1 MKRALISVY
10 DKTGILDLARALSAL
25 GMEIISTGRTA
36 RLMAE
41 AGIPV
46 REVSEVTGF
55 PEMMGGRVKTLHP
68 GIHGGILARRDD
80 PGHLQDAQLN
90 GIGLIDLV
98 VVNLYPFERTI
109 RQEEVSLDEAIE
121 QIDIG
126 GPAMVRSAAK
136 NFKDVGIVTDPAD
149 YEAVVR
155 ELQEDGDLSMQT
167 RQRLAVKAFR
177 LTADYDATIDRYM
190 SRVLLGEEVLRLRYG
205 KGRRLRY
212 GENWHQ
218 KATVY
223 FAEDGNRQP
232 STAHAAQLH
241 GKDLSYNNYLDADA
255 ALDAVREIADRP
267 GVAIIKHTNPC
278 GYATGETVVEAL
290 EAAWEGDPISA
301 FGGILTMT
309 HPVDR
314 ACVEFL
320 RGKRVD
326 AIIAPGYQE
335 GVLERLKRKGDD
347 LILLQV
353 PPLSVGMDTGDSCSY
368 RGIVGGI
375 LEQHRDR
382 SLIERWDVV
391 TTVPF
396 PEEKRGLAVF
406 AWKAAKHT
414 KSNAIV
420 IAVEYRPGSYMV
432 LGMGAGQPNR
442 VDSLRKLAA
451 PKAMENLRRWYERK
465 RPSEPFS
472 AYTSRWFGDAVLAS
486 DAFLPFADTV
496 EAAAEV
502 GIRYLIQPGGSKR
515 DEEVIAAANRLGI
528 ALVFTGMRHFKH

>member
-10 DKTGILDLARALSAL
+10 DKTGIVELARALSVL
-25 GMEIISTGRTA
+25 GVEIISTGGTA

-41 AGIPV
+41 VGIPV

-68 GIHGGILARRDD
+68 RVHGGILARRDD
-80 PGHLQDAQLN
+80 PGHLHDAQRN

-109 RQEEVSLDEAIE
+109 VREEVSLDEAIE

-136 NFKDVGIVTDPAD
+136 NFRDVGIVTDPAD
-149 YEAVVR
+149 YEAVVE
-155 ELQEDGDLSMQT
+155 ELQEDGDLSLQT

-177 LTADYDATIDRYM
+177 LTANYDAAIDRYL
-190 SRVLLGEEVLRLRYG
+190 SRVLLGEAVLSLRYG

-218 KATVY
+218 RATVY
-223 FAEDGNRQP
+223 FTDDGKRAP
-232 STAHAAQLH
+232 SMAHAEQLH

-255 ALDAVREIADRP
+255 AIEAVCEIADRP

-278 GYATGETVVEAL
+278 GYATGETPVEAL
-290 EAAWEGDPISA
+290 KAAWEGDPVSA
-301 FGGILTMT
+301 FGGIIVLTR
-309 HPVDR
+309 PVDR

-326 AIIAPGYQE
+326 VIIAPGYQE
-335 GVLERLKRKGDD
+335 GVPERLKRKGED
-347 LILLQV
+347 LILLQI
-353 PPLSVGMDTGDSCSY
+353 PPFTVRMDTGDSYSY
-368 RGIVGGI
+368 RGIMGGI
-375 LEQHRDR
+375 LEQNRDR
-382 SLIERWDVV
+382 DLVEQWDVV
-391 TTVPF
+391 TTMLF
-396 PEEKRGLAVF
+396 PEEKRGLALF

-420 IAVEYRPGSYMV
+420 IAVEYRPGNYMV
-432 LGMGAGQPNR
+432 LGVGAGQPNR

-451 PKAMENLRRWYERK
+451 PKAMENLRRWYEIE
-465 RPSEPFS
+465 RPSEAFS
-472 AYTSRWFGDAVLAS
+472 TYASRWLGDAVLAS

-496 EAAAEV
+496 ESATEV
-502 GIRYLIQPGGSKR
+502 GIRYLIQPGGSKK
-515 DEEVIAAANRLGI
+515 DEEVITTANRLGVG
-528 ALVFTGMRHFKH
+528 LVFTGMRHFKH